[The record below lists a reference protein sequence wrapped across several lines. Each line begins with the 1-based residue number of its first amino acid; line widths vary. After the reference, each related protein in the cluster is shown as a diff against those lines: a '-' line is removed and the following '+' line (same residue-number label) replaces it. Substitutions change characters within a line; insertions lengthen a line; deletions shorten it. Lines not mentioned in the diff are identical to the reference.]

1 MSSRIKLPFKLGD
14 SKKVNEYEINETS
27 KKEDFSLSEVRKT
40 FFTKKIFF
48 FLNYQIVRYGFPYK
62 PTTIAYDP
70 VQKILAIGTKN
81 GIIKM

>member
-48 FLNYQIVRYGFPYK
+48 FLNY
-62 PTTIAYDP
+62 
-70 VQKILAIGTKN
+70 
-81 GIIKM
+81 